1 MPLLKDNQFTAD
13 GWKRLEDIDVLPDG
27 GSIVVSFERLAKDW
41 DSFARFPGVLGVRLS
56 NTVRAQDLLPYVSQ
70 LGLIIVPFPAFND
83 GRAYSL
89 ARQLR
94 LDGYRGELRA
104 SGNILPDQLQFMTQV
119 GIDSYDV
126 TDRFPL
132 DAWQRAARQMSLAYQ
147 RGLYRAAGEQ
157 EVWSE
162 RHQGFAPWEEQPHA
176 G

>member
-1 MPLLKDNQFTAD
+1 MPLLKDNNF
-13 GWKRLEDIDVLPDG
+13 IDDPWVHVSTEQDVPDSG
-27 GSIVVSFERLAKDW
+27 RIVVSFEQLTKDW
-41 DSFARFPGVLGVRLS
+41 DSLAKFPGVLGTRLT
-56 NTVRAQDLLPYVSQ
+56 NTTRVQELQPYLSQLALIILPY
-70 LGLIIVPFPAFND
+70 PAFSD

-94 LDGYRGELRA
+94 LDGYCGELRA
-104 SGNILPDQLQFMTQV
+104 SGNILPDQLQFMRQV
-119 GIDSYDV
+119 GIDSYEV

-132 DAWQRAARQMSLAYQ
+132 DVWQKASRQMSLAYQ
-147 RGLYRAAGEQ
+147 RGLFRRANER